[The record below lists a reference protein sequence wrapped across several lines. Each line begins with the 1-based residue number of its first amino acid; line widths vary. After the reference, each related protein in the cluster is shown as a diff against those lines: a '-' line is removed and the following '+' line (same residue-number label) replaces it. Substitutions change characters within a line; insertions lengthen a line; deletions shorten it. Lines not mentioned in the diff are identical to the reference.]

1 MAVIAAW
8 ENQGCKSRALSCIMK
23 EIFSH
28 VSTYNI
34 DLHLKYVPSC
44 LNEADAPSRLTNT
57 ADSMLSEESWLL
69 VESLYG
75 PHSVDLMSLDSN
87 VMKSSTGVPLK
98 HFTPWPT
105 PCSAGVNLFSQ
116 NLRSEQNPYVYP
128 PFVLVFPVLSL
139 LREQGI
145 SCTII
150 VPEMRPLPIWW
161 PILKYYSVES
171 GADIIIDWQAI
182 NDRTADLDER
192 MTSSSDYKR
201 KNSLFETFLC
211 FLEKS
216 PKKPSLATCGPNDVR
231 NFLVWKDKFGKTT
244 VHDIN
249 CQYLGL
255 KGMFECS
262 CPNRLASATVEG
274 LINQLVN
281 LFDDKGLGRTWCDVE
296 RKGNPAV
303 SPVIKEYLKLV
314 QVEQAKAH
322 ILPKQ
327 AKPIFLTKIRSI
339 SAFIS
344 RELQKDGSKLK
355 EKFVLYRDQAWFK
368 LQYFAGDRASD
379 LSIVVA
385 QEVKFLKD
393 GSGFVFQHTFGKTL
407 RGFILHPSVR
417 TKALNVN
424 KCNLPNYAI
433 FVVPD

>member
-1 MAVIAAW
+1 
-8 ENQGCKSRALSCIMK
+8 
-23 EIFSH
+23 
-28 VSTYNI
+28 
-34 DLHLKYVPSC
+34 
-44 LNEADAPSRLTNT
+44 
-57 ADSMLSEESWLL
+57 
-69 VESLYG
+69 
-75 PHSVDLMSLDSN
+75 
-87 VMKSSTGVPLK
+87 
-98 HFTPWPT
+98 
-105 PCSAGVNLFSQ
+105 
-116 NLRSEQNPYVYP
+116 
-128 PFVLVFPVLSL
+128 
-139 LREQGI
+139 
-145 SCTII
+145 
-150 VPEMRPLPIWW
+150 
-161 PILKYYSVES
+161 
-171 GADIIIDWQAI
+171 
-182 NDRTADLDER
+182 

-231 NFLVWKDKFGKTT
+231 IFLVWKDKFGKTT

-314 QVEQAKAH
+314 QVGQAKAH

-327 AKPIFLTKIRSI
+327 AKPICLTKIRSI

-368 LQYFAGDRASD
+368 LQYSAGDRASD

-407 RGFILHPSVR
+407 RGKKGRSNSFVIKRCDDNVVCPVKGLLDFVQFAHSCNVDLTKGYLFRVVSESGRVLEKPVSYSVVYER
-417 TKALNVN
+417 LRYYLSTLGIYEGETPHSFRSGCTVTMALSDSASNVDEVMNHVGWFGKASAEYYGRVN
-424 KCNLPNYAI
+424 TLIDSEIVASNLASSVSQAENIELQYREKAD
-433 FVVPD
+433 FSGLKRVF